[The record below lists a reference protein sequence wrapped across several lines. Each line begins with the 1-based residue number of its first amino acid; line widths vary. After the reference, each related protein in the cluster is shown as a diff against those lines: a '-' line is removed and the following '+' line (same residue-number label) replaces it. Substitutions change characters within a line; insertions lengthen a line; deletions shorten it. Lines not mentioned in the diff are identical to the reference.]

1 LLTGCEPLR
10 PGCAAFSV
18 SEWPIVSGRAN
29 RADFGSVGI
38 FLAFPMA

>member
-1 LLTGCEPLR
+1 LPVGCEPLR
-10 PGCAAFSV
+10 HGRGAIFV
-18 SEWPIVSGRAN
+18 SEWPFVSGRAN